1 MIETT
6 TRAAKK
12 TSSVQGTETD
22 SHMLFISLPVL
33 ISELF
38 SEYKHTNLFVTRHC
52 GLKKKLE
59 SRGNTDYILEKKL
72 QVTVM
77 WLSQLSS
84 FHL

>member
-1 MIETT
+1 MINNNELT
-6 TRAAKK
+6 
-12 TSSVQGTETD
+12 VIVD
-22 SHMLFISLPVL
+22 SYMILWF
-33 ISELF
+33 E
-38 SEYKHTNLFVTRHC
+38 
-52 GLKKKLE
+52 KKLE